1 MGSGVILG
9 NAESEFKDFV
19 EKTGIPAAWTILGV
33 SAISTNH
40 KLNVG
45 MVGMHGNYG
54 PNVLTN
60 DCDLLIAIGM
70 RFDDRVTGD
79 LKTCTKQA
87 QIIHF
92 EIDPAEVD
100 KNVKVD
106 IAVIGDVKQA
116 AKRNFN
122 TCE

>member
-1 MGSGVILG
+1 
-9 NAESEFKDFV
+9 
-19 EKTGIPAAWTILGV
+19 
-33 SAISTNH
+33 
-40 KLNVG
+40 
-45 MVGMHGNYG
+45 MHGNYG

-79 LKTCTKQA
+79 LKTYAKQA

-92 EIDPAEVD
+92 EIDPAVD

-106 IAVIGDVKQA
+106 IAVIGDVKQTL
-116 AKRNFN
+116 KEILTHVNKSSHNSWLRKFKN
-122 TCE
+122 